1 MDKYVFERFKVSK
14 KEIENFSNIL
24 YKDSVQESNFEGVSY
39 SIYFALKY
47 DFTLLINFD
56 EVIHST
62 NCICKLCLLLYCKR
76 KKLKEEMKQ
85 LKEEAMRLRDDSMDE
100 NWLFIYE
107 TLSKGNLKGEW
118 KRLKEADVS
127 FVKREFLI

>member
-1 MDKYVFERFKVSK
+1 
-14 KEIENFSNIL
+14 
-24 YKDSVQESNFEGVSY
+24 
-39 SIYFALKY
+39 
-47 DFTLLINFD
+47 
-56 EVIHST
+56 
-62 NCICKLCLLLYCKR
+62 
-76 KKLKEEMKQ
+76 MKQ

-127 FVKREFLI
+127 FVKKEFLI